1 MNMDVSITKQALKRL
16 EEQSKLSSSAVTRFR
31 RKIYQIVSGQVCAG
45 QIAKMHGHQCIF
57 RIRFNISLR
66 IIATVVKTE
75 QGTQFRI
82 LDFVSHDQMDGGE
95 YVTDPIDVED
105 FNNELKDD
113 PEIANAIK
121 FVYSNKKI
129 QVDESDFEALRD
141 DFYLHVPDPEKNQN
155 PDLWLSSEQ
164 KQFLEKEMPVL
175 LTGSAGSGKT
185 TILIYHA
192 LRKSFENINNR
203 VLYVTYNKF
212 LQKEAERIAKE
223 VFPNYPQN
231 LKFCHYLDLCT
242 NYVEVSQFN
251 EVAEINQQRFI
262 REFYRTHS
270 NIFRGVDPVSVWQEI
285 RNLIKG
291 SASSTENDNV
301 LLSIDEY
308 AQSRNDSSLS
318 NWAIHRDVYNIA
330 KIYQGWLTS
339 QNYWDEIDITHKALK
354 QIGSIADGK
363 YTAIYCDE
371 IQDLTKNQISLLLKL
386 LEHDYVNVPEFF
398 FTGDPA
404 QIINPSGFSWN
415 KVKAL
420 IYSSYSDLPRY
431 RPVKHDEL
439 KLNFRSAES
448 IVNLGSKILEFN
460 DGYTELLSQE
470 AHRKG
475 GDMPLVV
482 NIAESNILRDND
494 NFGSRNAIIVANEQ
508 EKSKLKRQFSK
519 DGIESERIFLFT
531 EVKGLEFNEVLV
543 WKFFEHFES
552 WQSDTRE
559 FDNFKY
565 NFLYVCTT
573 RAREKI
579 FFYDGENINSFWKHP
594 EIREHISTS
603 ESPEVLDSFFDTDE
617 TDGEKIKTAEE
628 CEQRG
633 NYKQAKEIYARLGRL
648 DLVAKVDALIC
659 EDAKDFANAGR
670 IWSSLAEWENAGNAY
685 EKVKLWENAER
696 CWDKVDNYQRQAF
709 CLEQLGK
716 LEDAALLYEIR
727 GDWDE
732 AEKRWRDLSN
742 WEKVA
747 LACEKQEKWLDA
759 ALEWKKVPIPNFE
772 KAADN
777 YCRANEHKDAVRC
790 LLKVDN
796 WQRIEEIYRR
806 SSTLSKFADLCENRE
821 NWKTLEKVLTEIY
834 TQKGWRSVGANEGM
848 RLASVQEKNGNL
860 NKAIDSWLTY
870 ARNPEKAVELL
881 LKQHKWQ
888 MALQI
893 TEEINNPPSRIKY
906 QNIANL
912 GLQEENKEL
921 ESLVKSY
928 QQNECEQIENYTDH
942 EIEEYKRNYL
952 MNQQD
957 LDETEFSNI
966 KSNYQAPDDDL
977 EWEDNNYYYEPP
989 SAFDHIDYGYIMG
1002 NCST

>member
-16 EEQSKLSSSAVTRFR
+16 EEQSKLSPSAVSRFR
-31 RKIYQIVSGQVCAG
+31 KKIYQIVSGDVCAG
-45 QIAKMHGHQCIF
+45 EIAKMHGHQRIF

-82 LDFVSHDQMDGGE
+82 LDFVTHDQMDRGK
-95 YVTDPIDVED
+95 YVTNPVDVQD
-105 FNNELKDD
+105 FKNELKDD
-113 PEIANAIK
+113 KEIANAID
-121 FVYSNKKI
+121 FICSNENL

-141 DFYLHVPDPEKNQN
+141 DFYLHVPDPDKNQN

-164 KQFLEKEMPVL
+164 KQFVEKEMPVL

-192 LRKSFENINNR
+192 LRKSLENIDNR

-223 VFPNYPQN
+223 VFPNYPPN
-231 LKFCHYLDLCT
+231 LKFCHYLELCT
-242 NYVEVSQFN
+242 DYVEGSQFD
-251 EVAEINQQRFI
+251 EIAEINQQRFI

-308 AQSRNDSSLS
+308 AQSRNDTSLS
-318 NWAIHRDVYNIA
+318 DWDIHKDVYNIA

-354 QIGSIADGK
+354 QIGSVVDGK
-363 YTAIYCDE
+363 YSAIYCDE
-371 IQDLTKNQISLLLKL
+371 IQDLTKNQISLLLRL
-386 LEHDYVNVPEFF
+386 LGHDYVNVPEFF

-482 NIAESNILRDND
+482 SIAEPDILRDND
-494 NFGSRNAIIVANEQ
+494 DFGSRNAIIVANEQ
-508 EKSKLKRQFSK
+508 EKRKLKRQFSK
-519 DGIESERIFLFT
+519 DGIESERVFLFT
-531 EVKGLEFNEVLV
+531 EVKGLEFNEVIV

-552 WQSDTRE
+552 WRSDSRE
-559 FDNFKY
+559 FNKFKY
-565 NFLYVCTT
+565 NLLYVCTT

-579 FFYDGENINSFWKHP
+579 YFYDGEKINSFWERP
-594 EIREHISTS
+594 EIKEHISIS
-603 ESPEVLDSFFDTDE
+603 ESPEVLDSFFGTDE
-617 TDGEKIKTAEE
+617 TDGEKIQTAEKY
-628 CEQRG
+628 EQLG
-633 NYKQAKEIYARLGRL
+633 NYKQAREIYAKLKQPRL
-648 DLVAKVDALIC
+648 DLVAKVDALIY
-659 EDAKDFANAGR
+659 EEERDFANAGR
-670 IWSSLAEWENAGNAY
+670 IWFSLEQWENAGNDY
-685 EKVKLWENAER
+685 EKAKLWEDAER
-696 CWDKVDNYQRQAF
+696 CWDKADNYQRQAF

-716 LEDAALLYEIR
+716 FEDVALLYEIR
-727 GDWDE
+727 EDWNE

-747 LACEKQEKWLDA
+747 VVCEKQKKCVEA
-759 ALEWKKVPIPNFE
+759 ALEWKKVPNFE
-772 KAADN
+772 RAADN
-777 YCRANEHKDAVRC
+777 YCLANEHKDAVRC
-790 LLKVDN
+790 LLEVDN
-796 WQRIEEIYRR
+796 WQRIEGIYRQA
-806 SSTLSKFADLCENRE
+806 STLSKFADLCESRE
-821 NWKTLEKVLTEIY
+821 NWTTLEKVLTEIY
-834 TQKGWRSVGANEGM
+834 TQKGWKWVSANDGK

-860 NKAIDSWLTY
+860 DNAINTWLDV
-870 ARNPEKAVELL
+870 NGKELYNL
-881 LKQHKWQ
+881 LK
-888 MALQI
+888 
-893 TEEINNPPSRIKY
+893 
-906 QNIANL
+906 
-912 GLQEENKEL
+912 
-921 ESLVKSY
+921 KS
-928 QQNECEQIENYTDH
+928 I
-942 EIEEYKRNYL
+942 IL
-952 MNQQD
+952 
-957 LDETEFSNI
+957 S
-966 KSNYQAPDDDL
+966 
-977 EWEDNNYYYEPP
+977 
-989 SAFDHIDYGYIMG
+989 
-1002 NCST
+1002 